1 LTFVDKLGKVV
12 LSTKGGVIL
21 SDKKM
26 GRPTNNPKPIKLT
39 VRVDDEALMVLDK
52 YCEVKGISRADGVR
66 AGIKKLNDDIK
77 K

>member
-1 LTFVDKLGKVV
+1 MTFVDKLGKVV